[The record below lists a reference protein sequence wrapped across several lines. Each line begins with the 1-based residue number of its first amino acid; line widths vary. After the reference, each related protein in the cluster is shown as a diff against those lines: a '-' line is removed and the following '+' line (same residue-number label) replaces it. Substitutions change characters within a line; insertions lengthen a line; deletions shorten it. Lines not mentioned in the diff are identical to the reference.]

1 MGKIINLKIEI
12 AIEEKDKEE
21 DKEEYTNES
30 NLTFSDYEEAN
41 DMSNK
46 IYMTEEDYMIYKWQQ
61 EGKGNM

>member
-1 MGKIINLKIEI
+1 VGKIINIKIEI
-12 AIEEKDKEE
+12 AIEEKNEE
-21 DKEEYTNES
+21 VNTNEPDIKS
-30 NLTFSDYEEAN
+30 AVHEEAH